1 ADELDLSGVN
11 SGADIESD
19 LADRLRDGR
28 RASHGPSG
36 SVKDRQKAVARRV
49 DLSPAEPAELLA
61 DDRVMAIQERPPG
74 VVTEDTCPLGRPD
87 DVGEQDRRQDSI
99 LLRRRSDAGEEL
111 LHFI

>member
-1 ADELDLSGVN
+1 
-11 SGADIESD
+11 
-19 LADRLRDGR
+19 
-28 RASHGPSG
+28 
-36 SVKDRQKAVARRV
+36 

-111 LHFI
+111 LHFIVNCVRVADVWQVIPARQFDQLRSSDVAGEKGRVARIAV